1 MMKPM
6 TTIEALQEALE
17 NQVLVLKDRTTQ
29 KAWNAT
35 SWSEVQSFLHQKEM
49 FRVVMPKA
57 ENLQY
62 VRQWHI
68 RGSSVHEDFRCQFG
82 KDTAAGLT
90 ITVPFG
96 VPEVE
101 KALVEELRKAARAK
115 GLSPKNLLEIPG
127 EVRRDVEKDRSIP
140 ELIES
145 LVRKKWIPDYADWQK
160 KHVCV
165 EKALQ
170 DLSWLHID
178 WAVFPPGTVG
188 STDYKW
194 ACMYAFDRGTV
205 YWGVQ
210 KADYRELFLESSHG
224 LYTGRLTAIQ
234 LPKANVAKTLQDED
248 ISEKLGRE
256 VWVGY
261 VFTPREQRPY
271 ILTPRCL
278 ESGYLPPPGQ
288 SCMPKS
294 IADRVPKE
302 LRFWKKD
309 KVTPGDL
316 KAIIEWAEGQK
327 WYTREDIWDWPESLE
342 EILESA

>member
-1 MMKPM
+1 MKP
-6 TTIEALQEALE
+6 TTAIEALQEALR
-17 NQVLVLKDRTTQ
+17 NGILVLKDRATE

-35 SWSEVQSFLHQKEM
+35 SWAEVQSFLHPKEM
-49 FRVVMPKA
+49 FRVLMPTA

-68 RGSSVHEDFRCQFG
+68 RGSSVHEDFRFQFG
-82 KDTAAGLT
+82 KETVAGLT

-101 KALVEELRKAARAK
+101 EALEEALRRAAKAK
-115 GLSPKNLLEIPG
+115 GLSVKDPAEIPS
-127 EVRRDVEKDRSIP
+127 EFRRDIEKSWDIP
-140 ELIES
+140 KLIES
-145 LVRKKWIPDYADWQK
+145 IVEERWMPDYVDWQK

-170 DLSWLHID
+170 DLSWLRID

-188 STDYKW
+188 ATDYKW

-205 YWGVQ
+205 YWGTQ
-210 KADYRELFLESSHG
+210 KPDFRELFIDSKHG
-224 LYTGRLTAIQ
+224 LYTGRVVAIQ
-234 LPKANVAKTLQDED
+234 LPKANVAKTLEDED
-248 ISEKLGRE
+248 IEEKLGRS

-278 ESGYLPPPGQ
+278 ESGYLPPPGF
-288 SCMPKS
+288 SCMPKP

-302 LRFWKKD
+302 LRFWEKKR
-309 KVTPGDL
+309 VTEEDL
-316 KAIIEWAEGQK
+316 KKAVDWAEGQK
-327 WYTREDIWDWPESLE
+327 WYTRKDIWDWPESLE